1 MFVELF
7 KKFSADSLHIQLFP
21 EGIKVLTQSEHA
33 VAVQVRQFD
42 WQALQVPLFKKNP
55 GRQMTQ
61 VVAAPTAV
69 QVVHPVMASGQVVHV
84 FVTVL

>member
-1 MFVELF
+1 M
-7 KKFSADSLHIQLFP
+7 QL
-21 EGIKVLTQSEHA
+21 EHA
-33 VAVQVRQFD
+33 VAVQVWQLD
-42 WQALQVPLFKKNP
+42 WQALHVPLVKKNP
-55 GRQMTQ
+55 ERQVTQ